1 MLQVKEEL
9 RYHFLEK
16 SRGTHMWR
24 KAEIKC
30 IKFEMPIRSLTGEA
44 QSVAGYMYLDLRQ
57 IQNLVI
63 LENGL

>member
-1 MLQVKEEL
+1 
-9 RYHFLEK
+9 
-16 SRGTHMWR
+16 MWR

>member
-1 MLQVKEEL
+1 MEQQI
-9 RYHFLEK
+9 
-16 SRGTHMWR
+16 WR

-30 IKFEMPIRSLTGEA
+30 IKFEMPVSNPAGKF
-44 QSVAGYMYLDLRQ
+44 QSVARYMCLDSRE